1 LHSLYK
7 GANKRRR
14 IVVFRSSPGPKA
26 AGPTAT
32 AHCPSHFW
40 SMRFAGLRADG
51 LLAKE
56 GLGL

>member
-14 IVVFRSSPGPKA
+14 IAVFRSPPGPEA

-32 AHCPSHFW
+32 AHR
-40 SMRFAGLRADG
+40 MRLRFSARVG
-51 LLAKE
+51 
-56 GLGL
+56 